1 MVNLI
6 PSSLQ
11 TAVKAACLHDR
22 QSVCVR
28 TRFDGGDIGRAITL
42 GSLDLTLNLMFDEW
56 GFEVLVFRSFGVP
69 DMLFYAANRGPNIV
83 FLIAGLAKAICIT
96 STHLA

>member
-1 MVNLI
+1 MVNLT
-6 PSSLQ
+6 PNNLQ
-11 TAVKAACLHDR
+11 IAVKVAYLHDPR
-22 QSVCVR
+22 SACVR

-69 DMLFYAANRGPNIV
+69 DMLFYAANRGLNVV
-83 FLIAGLAKAICIT
+83 FLIAGPAEAICIT

>member
-1 MVNLI
+1 
-6 PSSLQ
+6 
-11 TAVKAACLHDR
+11 
-22 QSVCVR
+22 
-28 TRFDGGDIGRAITL
+28 
-42 GSLDLTLNLMFDEW
+42 MFDEW

-83 FLIAGLAKAICIT
+83 FLIAALAKAICIT